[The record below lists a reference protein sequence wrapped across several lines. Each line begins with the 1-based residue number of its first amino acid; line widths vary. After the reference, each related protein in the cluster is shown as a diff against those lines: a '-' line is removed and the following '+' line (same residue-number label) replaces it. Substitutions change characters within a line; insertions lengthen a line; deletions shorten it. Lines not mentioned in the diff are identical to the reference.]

1 MYFLSIHS
9 VPAFITWKIDTFY
22 NEFSSYRPENLGVI
36 DEQGLKLF
44 RRPNSLGASNYH
56 FLCKYWLSLQL
67 PSTGP
72 WIALLCSEHICKNL
86 SVFLKRQSLHL
97 CLKNKRERQRHG
109 DRDIHTESTIIHF
122 ESISSHQNMQR
133 APPIVCLAAGDTQR
147 CQPRERTLVIWV
159 LYQKG
164 EGKSIFA

>member
-1 MYFLSIHS
+1 MNR
-9 VPAFITWKIDTFY
+9 D
-22 NEFSSYRPENLGVI
+22 
-36 DEQGLKLF
+36 
-44 RRPNSLGASNYH
+44 SNYSGDQIPLEPLITISCVNTGSPSN
-56 FLCKYWLSLQL
+56 FLQL
-67 PSTGP
+67 ACGLPCF
-72 WIALLCSEHICKNL
+72 ALNTFAKNL

-147 CQPRERTLVIWV
+147 CHPRERTLVIWV